1 MQSTPVPSAPRRYA
15 RAVAPADVLLADG
28 SIATICPLGP
38 QHLDGVRALHERVS
52 PDNLRLRF
60 MSAGARVTADRY
72 VEHLRRAHDV
82 LALVVLRDGVVVALG
97 TAEPISDRAAEIAF
111 LVDDGMHGLGIG
123 TLLLEHLAA
132 AARRRGLTEFSAE
145 VLMDN
150 HAMLK
155 VLADAGFTERHTSAN
170 GCVEVV
176 LDTAL
181 SAAAQAAAD
190 RREDQAESRSLRPLL
205 RPRSVAVVGVRRDG
219 TGIGAAVLSSIR
231 EGGFTGTVHVVH
243 PVASLVCGV
252 PASPGL
258 AAIGHRVDLVVVA
271 VPADQVL
278 DVVAGAASAG
288 ARALV
293 VLSSG
298 FGEVGGTG
306 GQRQAE
312 LLDLART
319 HGMRVVGPNCLGVL
333 DNVPSVRLNATFS
346 GIVPPPG
353 GLAVASQSG
362 GLGILLHELAAALG
376 LGVAFSVSLGNKV
389 DVSSNDLLSAWL
401 IDAEV
406 TAAALYLESFGNP
419 RKFARIARRFSR
431 EKPLL
436 AVVGGRSTGGRRAGA
451 SHTAAA
457 ATPAVAVDALFAQ
470 AGVIACE
477 GPEDLA
483 ETALVLDRAALPAGR
498 RLGIVVNA
506 GGVGVVAAD
515 QAERQGLTVPA
526 LSPALQQELSR
537 HVAGTS
543 GTSNPVDA
551 GAGACPDDVV
561 ALARRVATSGEVDA
575 VLVAL
580 APTRVADLTLAWEG
594 LAALARDLRDVTLVA
609 TIPDDDRPTE
619 AVAADL
625 AVLSSTDG
633 AVRALARAADYA
645 AWRAEAEVDVP
656 WVGGDS
662 PSWVVA
668 GAANA
673 ARELLAELDGDGGWL
688 DLPQTRALLDGSAL
702 SPTGAVAVTADDAV
716 RRAEEIGFPVAVKVV
731 DPAVQHRTERG
742 LVLVGLSSAAD
753 VAAAVAAFE
762 EELGRA
768 PRNVLVQPVVRGVEL
783 ALGVVRDPSLGPL
796 VMVAAGGIATELLD
810 DRAFLLPP
818 VTRRDAL
825 RALCSLRLWPLLD
838 GYRGTPP
845 LAADAVVDAVVQLAR
860 LAAEV
865 PEVAELDVNPLVVTP
880 SGCVPLDVK
889 VRLAPAEPADAGVPR
904 RLRDR
909 S

>member
-1 MQSTPVPSAPRRYA
+1 MRRTPTPSAPRRDA

-60 MSAGARVTADRY
+60 MSAGGRATASKY
-72 VEHLRRAHDV
+72 VEHLRQADDV

-97 TAEPISDRAAEIAF
+97 TAEPISDRSAEIAL

-132 AARRRGLTEFSAE
+132 AARRRGVTEFSAE
-145 VLMDN
+145 VLVDN

-155 VLADAGFTERHTSAN
+155 VLADAGFRERRTTAN
-170 GCVEVV
+170 GCAEVV

-181 SAAAQAAAD
+181 SAEAQAAAD

-205 RPRSVAVVGVRRDG
+205 RSQSVAVVGARRDG

-231 EGGFTGTVHVVH
+231 DGGFTGSVHVVH
-243 PVASLVCGV
+243 PVAAQVCGL
-252 PASPGL
+252 PASASL
-258 AAIGHRVDLVVVA
+258 TALGHRVDLVVVA

-278 DVVAGAASAG
+278 DVVADAASAG

-298 FGEVGGTG
+298 FGEIGDAGE
-306 GQRQAE
+306 QRQAE

-333 DNVPSVRLNATFS
+333 DNVPSVRLNATFAR
-346 GIVPPPG
+346 IVPPAG

-362 GLGILLHELAAALG
+362 GLGILLHELAEQLG

-401 IDAEV
+401 VDPEV

-436 AVVGGRSTGGRRAGA
+436 AVVGGRSAGGRRAGA

-470 AGVIACE
+470 AGVIACQ

-515 QAERQGLTVPA
+515 QAERQGLVVPA
-526 LSPALQQELSR
+526 LSAALQQDLGR

-551 GAGACPDDVV
+551 GAGASPEDVV
-561 ALARRVATSGEVDA
+561 ALVRRVAASGEVDA

-580 APTRVADLTLAWEG
+580 APTRVADLAPTWGG
-594 LAALARDLRDVTLVA
+594 LVELARELRDVTLVA
-609 TIPDDDRPTE
+609 TIPDDDRPRA
-619 AVAADL
+619 AVCADL
-625 AVLSSTDG
+625 AVLASTDG
-633 AVRALARAADYA
+633 AVRALAHAADYA
-645 AWRAEAEVDVP
+645 AWRAESGLDEP
-656 WVGGDS
+656 WFGADTPRWVADAAAAAGG
-662 PSWVVA
+662 V
-668 GAANA
+668 
-673 ARELLAELDGDGGWL
+673 LAELGEDGGWL
-688 DLPQTRALLDGSAL
+688 ALPATRALLGGTAL
-702 SPTGAVAVTADDAV
+702 SPAGGVAATADEAV

-731 DPAVQHRTERG
+731 DPEVQHRTERG
-742 LVLVGLSSAAD
+742 LVRVGLTSAAD
-753 VAAAVAAFE
+753 VAAAVAVFE
-762 EELGRA
+762 RELGRP
-768 PRNVLVQPVVRGVEL
+768 PRDVLVQPVVRGVEL
-783 ALGVVRDPSLGPL
+783 ALGVVRDASLGPL

-825 RALCSLRLWPLLD
+825 RALRSLRLWPLLD
-838 GYRGTPP
+838 GYRGTPR
-845 LAADAVVDAVVQLAR
+845 LAVDAVVDAVVQLAR

-880 SGCVPLDVK
+880 SGCVPIDVK

-909 S
+909 